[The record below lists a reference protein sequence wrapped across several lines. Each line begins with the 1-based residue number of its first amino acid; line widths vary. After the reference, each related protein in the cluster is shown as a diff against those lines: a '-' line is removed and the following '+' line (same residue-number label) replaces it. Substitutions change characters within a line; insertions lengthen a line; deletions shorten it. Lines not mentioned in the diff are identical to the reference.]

1 MPHLLNFSVAC
12 LFIYLFIYLV
22 IYLFIYLLFLLILF
36 PFFICSYGINKTFL
50 LSRRKMWREFH
61 RCFNGENSLFYYHCN
76 GHEIIPYCEYFGF
89 ILINEC
95 TLGKLNLER

>member
-1 MPHLLNFSVAC
+1 
-12 LFIYLFIYLV
+12 
-22 IYLFIYLLFLLILF
+22 
-36 PFFICSYGINKTFL
+36 
-50 LSRRKMWREFH
+50 MWREFH
-61 RCFNGENSLFYYHCN
+61 RCFNGGNSLFYYHCN

>member
-12 LFIYLFIYLV
+12 LF

-36 PFFICSYGINKTFL
+36 PFFICSYDINKTFL